1 MMINKDNNT
10 LIEDSIL
17 ARDQRR
23 ISSLRQFLPV
33 NYCSHAASFLRLH
46 LGTVLIATGFTI
58 KSFMR
63 GEADGPIEAVAL
75 GQVLKRIGGKPI
87 YVSDGH
93 NCHIIKTLTRSK
105 DTIVNFPITNHQN
118 SESFA
123 RKLLQ
128 DLNPSLLVSIERV
141 GFNKDRSYFNRLGE
155 NIDSISAKVDYLFMN
170 HPSTIGIGDGG
181 IEIGMGLVPL
191 NLLAEILPINPS
203 ITPTNSLVIAGTS
216 NWGSYGLLAALSIQ
230 NGINLLPSSTQEN
243 QCLRQIVED
252 NDAVDSFTN
261 GCTETVDGYK
271 PQELSFVLDEL
282 HSIVNGS
289 LRTNSQT

>member
-1 MMINKDNNT
+1 MMINKDNDA

-33 NYCSHAASFLRLH
+33 NYCSHAASFLQQH

-63 GEADGPIEAVAL
+63 GETDGPIGAVAL
-75 GQVLKRIGGKPI
+75 GQALKRIGGKPI

-105 DTIVNFPITNHQN
+105 DTIVDFPITNHQN

-141 GFNKDRSYFNRLGE
+141 GFNKDHSYFNRLGE
-155 NIDSISAKVDYLFMN
+155 NNDSISAKVDYLFMN

-181 IEIGMGLVPL
+181 NELGMGLVPL
-191 NLLAEILPINPS
+191 NLLEEIL
-203 ITPTNSLVIAGTS
+203 PTNSLVYRWYLKLG
-216 NWGSYGLLAALSIQ
+216 Q
-230 NGINLLPSSTQEN
+230 
-243 QCLRQIVED
+243 
-252 NDAVDSFTN
+252 
-261 GCTETVDGYK
+261 
-271 PQELSFVLDEL
+271 
-282 HSIVNGS
+282 
-289 LRTNSQT
+289 LRTARSLVNTKWHQPFTFIYPRKPVATTNRSGQRCRRQFH